1 MDAGGF
7 FELGA
12 AYVCVVVVV
21 VVIVVVHGCLWSL
34 ESIVMNCL

>member
-12 AYVCVVVVV
+12 AYVCVVVV